1 MLKKITQF
9 LLLNLQQMFMIT
21 SLILSTYTETLVN
34 NYTHHH
40 IPG

>member
-9 LLLNLQQMFMIT
+9 LLLNLQQMFKIT
-21 SLILSTYTETLVN
+21 SVILSTYTETLVN
-34 NYTHHH
+34 SYTHHH